1 MKQPKVSVVIPV
13 RNEVEKIEQCL
24 KAVFSQTY
32 KSYEVIIVDGHSND
46 GTVEISKEFPVKILY
61 EDYHNRAGACQ
72 VGIEN
77 AKGEYVAFTD
87 ADCIP
92 ARDWLVNLSREFDD
106 GIVGV
111 GGGIKNIGKGLW
123 IQSINFAYETFLGS
137 ANSVQGRFFKNKRF
151 VNSISGCNSMYR
163 KEDILKVGG
172 FNVSLPGAEDTEL
185 NKRLLKK
192 RGKLLYTPNAV
203 IFHDHKRGLKKFA
216 KQMLRYGR
224 DRAVARRWDLQVIP
238 PLVVPLL
245 FLSVLFTRWI
255 LLSLLSLYL
264 AMLVIMGLKFVIQE
278 KNIKYLVSVPI
289 VFAIEHGLYTLGFW
303 KGFVKRK

>member
-24 KAVFSQTY
+24 KAVLSQTH
-32 KSYEVIIVDGHSND
+32 KSYEVMIVDGHSDD
-46 GTVEISKEFPVKILY
+46 GTVEILKKFPVKILY
-61 EDYHNRAGACQ
+61 EDYYNRAGACQ

-92 ARDWLVNLSREFDD
+92 AGDWLVNLSREFDD

-111 GGGIKNIGKGLW
+111 GGGVKNIGKGLW
-123 IQSINFAYETFLGS
+123 IQSINLAYETFLGS
-137 ANSVQGRFFKNKRF
+137 ANSIQGRFFKNKRF
-151 VNSISGCNSMYR
+151 VSSISGCNSMYCM
-163 KEDILKVGG
+163 EDILKVGG
-172 FNVSLPGAEDTEL
+172 FNVSLPGAEDAEL

-192 RGKLLYTPNAV
+192 GNLLYTPNAV
-203 IFHDHKRGLKKFA
+203 IFHDHRRGLGEFA

-224 DRAVARRWDLQVIP
+224 DRAVARRWGLQVIP

-264 AMLVIMGLKFVIQE
+264 VMVVIMGFKFVIQE
-278 KNIKYLVSVPI
+278 RNIKYLVSVPI
-289 VFAIEHGLYTLGFW
+289 VFAIEHSLYTLGFW
-303 KGFVKRK
+303 KGFVRQK